1 MEVNA
6 GSLDDGSQTIPFSG
20 CRSRVPALQ
29 LDIATLYDERSALRC
44 THRLLYLFALH
55 FTFYRWNS
63 QTGDDVVVVASSRL
77 STKEDSKQPSSLIGN
92 VLCEQAILCHRI
104 LI

>member
-1 MEVNA
+1 MTVHKPY
-6 GSLDDGSQTIPFSG
+6 L
-20 CRSRVPALQ
+20 SRVAGREFPALQ

-63 QTGDDVVVVASSRL
+63 RTGDDVVVVASSRL
-77 STKEDSKQPSSLIGN
+77 SIKEDSKQPSSLIGN
-92 VLCEQAILCHRI
+92 VLCEQAICVTVF
-104 LI
+104 